1 MKDKKTS
8 AAGPDIQRR
17 TNGMDESEPIG
28 IPYSYLGEIQMN
40 LLFTK
45 AAVGFSFISLVI
57 SLITLLGR

>member
-1 MKDKKTS
+1 MEDKKKA

-17 TNGMDESEPIG
+17 TSGMDESEPVS

-57 SLITLLGR
+57 SLVTLLGK